1 MIQNFQYT
9 ARNYTPSVNLDVL
22 NNTFNTLQQG
32 HLQAVKAASDLE
44 VAVANLDMD
53 SSESGFKNELV
64 NEIKQQVAA
73 GTIYGNS
80 YGALDDLIAT
90 SGELASSNRVI
101 GRLKANQAKKAYD
114 AKVDAMNITEGMKQ
128 MYKEQNPYHY
138 TDGDIDPNTGRYKI
152 GTVWE
157 PNTNP
162 VQTVPKASIFQYA
175 LSIAAKEAGGGES
188 ISFLDANG
196 NETKDASKS
205 EDGTMYR
212 KVGNKYE
219 RLPADKIKKAINV
232 ALDAIPGARDSINQ
246 DYNYERWKYDK
257 LVEAN
262 KKNGGDITPYVEGFT
277 DKNGKVY
284 DEDDWFAKQSGAF
297 ANVASY
303 NYEYSTMDFGSAL
316 ANRRNRQIK
325 AAAAAQ
331 AAAQSASSGTNGTAQ
346 IAGGYEKVHT
356 NSYNN
361 SLALKHN
368 TNKVGLSILQRHGL
382 YKNADTISDVIYS
395 LRQKGVGVTGPGTAV
410 NYILRNNKSMS
421 ASERLALRNAFQGYV
436 SANAN
441 VRKYT
446 QAAKGDTD
454 ALKFMED
461 ANNGV
466 YTNSN
471 KYSKA
476 IIANRNA
483 FLKTYNGRRY
493 DVGDNVMMDIAKR
506 YGVGNPMELNRFGIK
521 VNKRDD
527 DSYDV
532 IFDKTN
538 LDAMPKFESNLRKAD
553 SEVSSGLWDWGKKLF
568 TGEASK
574 GNYSYYNIKKDGTE
588 QFRITRK
595 LLSNSSASQMT
606 TKPYNSVT
614 GKFEMTADVD
624 SEGAADIYDHA
635 LEKGATAYKKA
646 GVVDGTVPY
655 SVYSNRSVV
664 SMEADNLLASG
675 VIDEKTAKA
684 MAAKGDAAVDNMFKY
699 GNFASGAIYEA
710 DAAGNLGHQV
720 TNAQDAQELIQR
732 MYIKNPE
739 LVGRGVKATGVG
751 GNQELAYK
759 LSFTIPKGF
768 GVGKYKDGQTVNFV
782 IKGVNTEGTD
792 FNPNMNTYT
801 IARDAIM
808 GAKATGGY
816 AQTIGYDNFLGDT
829 NIYHKSNGTYEST
842 AFGTR
847 RNYKNDEEARQL
859 ADALFSLE
867 QLKGNITDGTVNMTD
882 PYAVAQVKNSIASLS
897 NHISKLTGQPT
908 NRIEFQINN
917 YLTH

>member
-303 NYEYSTMDFGSAL
+303 NYEYSTIDFGSAL
-316 ANRRNRQIK
+316 ANRRNRQI
-325 AAAAAQ
+325 
-331 AAAQSASSGTNGTAQ
+331 NR
-346 IAGGYEKVHT
+346 
-356 NSYNN
+356 
-361 SLALKHN
+361 LKR
-368 TNKVGLSILQRHGL
+368 K
-382 YKNADTISDVIYS
+382 
-395 LRQKGVGVTGPGTAV
+395 
-410 NYILRNNKSMS
+410 RNN
-421 ASERLALRNAFQGYV
+421 
-436 SANAN
+436 
-441 VRKYT
+441 
-446 QAAKGDTD
+446 
-454 ALKFMED
+454 
-461 ANNGV
+461 
-466 YTNSN
+466 
-471 KYSKA
+471 
-476 IIANRNA
+476 
-483 FLKTYNGRRY
+483 
-493 DVGDNVMMDIAKR
+493 DNCCT
-506 YGVGNPMELNRFGIK
+506 
-521 VNKRDD
+521 
-527 DSYDV
+527 SCC
-532 IFDKTN
+532 
-538 LDAMPKFESNLRKAD
+538 
-553 SEVSSGLWDWGKKLF
+553 
-568 TGEASK
+568 
-574 GNYSYYNIKKDGTE
+574 
-588 QFRITRK
+588 
-595 LLSNSSASQMT
+595 
-606 TKPYNSVT
+606 
-614 GKFEMTADVD
+614 
-624 SEGAADIYDHA
+624 
-635 LEKGATAYKKA
+635 
-646 GVVDGTVPY
+646 
-655 SVYSNRSVV
+655 
-664 SMEADNLLASG
+664 
-675 VIDEKTAKA
+675 
-684 MAAKGDAAVDNMFKY
+684 
-699 GNFASGAIYEA
+699 
-710 DAAGNLGHQV
+710 
-720 TNAQDAQELIQR
+720 
-732 MYIKNPE
+732 
-739 LVGRGVKATGVG
+739 
-751 GNQELAYK
+751 
-759 LSFTIPKGF
+759 
-768 GVGKYKDGQTVNFV
+768 
-782 IKGVNTEGTD
+782 
-792 FNPNMNTYT
+792 
-801 IARDAIM
+801 
-808 GAKATGGY
+808 
-816 AQTIGYDNFLGDT
+816 
-829 NIYHKSNGTYEST
+829 
-842 AFGTR
+842 
-847 RNYKNDEEARQL
+847 
-859 ADALFSLE
+859 
-867 QLKGNITDGTVNMTD
+867 
-882 PYAVAQVKNSIASLS
+882 SIC
-897 NHISKLTGQPT
+897 I
-908 NRIEFQINN
+908 
-917 YLTH
+917 